1 MTTTDPMIRF
11 DSAWP
16 YSRLRRELA
25 ENPRTWLVT
34 GVAGFIGST
43 LLEEL
48 LSLGQT
54 VVGLDD
60 FSTGY
65 QANLDDVLSNAG
77 EMAAGFRLITGD
89 IRDLATCR
97 QACEGVDYVLHQAAL
112 GSVPRSI
119 DDPLTSNSVN
129 VDGFLN
135 VAVAAREAGVKRV
148 VYASSC
154 AVYGDSA
161 ALPLTEESTGMLL
174 SPYAATKLSNEVY
187 ASVFQATYGL
197 PLVGLR
203 YFNVFGPRQDPNGA
217 YAAVIPRWVANLR
230 DGERCEIYGDGES
243 SRDFCYVANV
253 AQANFLAAMTS
264 RQDSVARVYNV
275 ACGRETTLNE
285 LYRMIRL
292 GLAGYEPGIASAR
305 PTYGPDRRG
314 DIRRSVADISR
325 IRRELEYE
333 PTHSTAQGLSQT
345 VEWYVRRSQVQA
357 RATGREAAVA

>member
-1 MTTTDPMIRF
+1 MIRF

-34 GVAGFIGST
+34 GVAGFVGST

-48 LSLGQT
+48 LSLGQR

-65 QANLDDVLSNAG
+65 QANLDDVLSSAG
-77 EMAAGFRLITGD
+77 DTASGFRLITGD
-89 IRDLATCR
+89 IRDVATCR

-135 VAVAAREAGVKRV
+135 VLVAAREAGVRRV

-154 AVYGDSA
+154 AVYGDSETF
-161 ALPLTEESTGMLL
+161 PLTEESTGNVL

-187 ASVFQATYGL
+187 GSVFQTTYGL
-197 PLVGLR
+197 PVVGLR

-217 YAAVIPRWVANLR
+217 YAAVIPRWIANLR
-230 DGERCEIYGDGES
+230 DGGRCDIYGDGES

-253 AQANFLAAMTS
+253 AQANFLAAVTA
-264 RQDSVARVYNV
+264 RQDAGHRVYNV

-285 LYRMIRL
+285 LFRMIRL
-292 GLAGYEPGIASAR
+292 GLAGHEPAIAAAR
-305 PTYGPDRRG
+305 PAYGPDRRG
-314 DIRRSVADISR
+314 DIRRSMADISR
-325 IRRELEYE
+325 IRRELEYD
-333 PTHSTAQGLSQT
+333 PTHTTAQGLGQT
-345 VEWYVRRSQVQA
+345 VEWYVRRLSGKAPADALV
-357 RATGREAAVA
+357 AAVA